1 MISSVPTHLI
11 NNAFTHK
18 LHFPPLV
25 ILPLV
30 PAAKKRTNEYISLKP
45 VQVLLLLNSESSK
58 SMFSRTWHRRL
69 VLPRLAFDTRFP
81 AYNAPCSRA
90 DLGGAGKGR
99 RGQFSGAWKVFL
111 AFKLFMIF
119 WVSNGVCK
127 KCFIFQDLHSR
138 KYLLVVFFPHGS
150 YYTIFFF
157 QQNKGVSLTAD
168 FMFPWV
174 LIVAKVINTIIIFF
188 WS

>member
-30 PAAKKRTNEYISLKP
+30 PAARKRTNEYISLKP
-45 VQVLLLLNSESSK
+45 VQVLLLLNSDSSK
-58 SMFSRTWHRRL
+58 SMFSCIWHRRL

-90 DLGGAGKGR
+90 DLGGAGREAGGNFLEREKF
-99 RGQFSGAWKVFL
+99 FSPLSCSWFFGA
-111 AFKLFMIF
+111 
-119 WVSNGVCK
+119 SNGEWK
-127 KCFIFQDLHSR
+127 KCFIFQKTCTIESTCSS
-138 KYLLVVFFPHGS
+138 FFFSHGS
-150 YYTIFFF
+150 YYTIFF

-174 LIVAKVINTIIIFF
+174 LIGAKVINTIIILF